1 MPRWRLPTPKLIY
14 IKSYKVASTTVAS
27 IFQRLGEER
36 GLKAATRYNA
46 GMPMT
51 PGAAGTFDMVY
62 SHNFY
67 DAGTKGGWPCTV
79 RRKEDG
85 TWTCCGGYQHWMDHY
100 VHTSVRLVVVA
111 DPMERMASM

>member
-62 SHNFY
+62 SH
-67 DAGTKGGWPCTV
+67 TPIHP
-79 RRKEDG
+79 RKVAWWQADG
-85 TWTCCGGYQHWMDHY
+85 RTASPGAA
-100 VHTSVRLVVVA
+100 HTDVTL
-111 DPMERMASM
+111 